1 MSFVFIFIGLNMNI
15 LIVFKERVSHAPREL
30 RKVLCAVVN
39 AISLVFFRLTSLDGV
54 RTSPQPD

>member
-1 MSFVFIFIGLNMNI
+1 MNI